1 VVAAYVLV
9 EALPIYTW
17 LYVFAG
23 KYMRV
28 YEEEQH
34 VEEVG

>member
-17 LYVFAG
+17 RYVSAG
-23 KYMRV
+23 KYMSV
-28 YEEEQH
+28 YEDKQY
-34 VEEVG
+34 VEK